1 MGEHRTDGYHCG
13 DPCCQVREVHTHE
26 TRSTEKDLQPIGVSQ
41 VVYVDQSARIAELE
55 GQVAGHQ
62 EAHARL
68 WEQHAARVVE
78 RDGAMLD
85 FQGRTRQLEKIEKH
99 HEAVTAERD
108 KLQGQLKCS
117 IEERFSLCDKLAKLQ
132 GEREVH
138 SRDWWRDRAS
148 RAESSLNT
156 LRELARAVVDSIV
169 FERAYMDGSFLLLDD
184 SDIAINKDAEL
195 AQLKKDRDALAAALE
210 EGE

>member
-1 MGEHRTDGYHCG
+1 MSDHPERIWLHPDAVGDMEGYWCDHCE
-13 DPCCQVREVHTHE
+13 DEDEDVEYVR
-26 TRSTEKDLQPIGVSQ
+26 
-41 VVYVDQSARIAELE
+41 AACIAELE

-85 FQGRTRQLEKIEKH
+85 FQGRTRQLEKLEKH

-132 GEREVH
+132 GEREAATTKTHEGDTFVAAW
-138 SRDWWRDRAS
+138 SVAEAIAERDK
-148 RAESSLNT
+148 
-156 LRELARAVVDSIV
+156 LRELARAVVEKLQELRMLGLCAANTPASWTNYLNM
-169 FERAYMDGSFLLLDD
+169 FDGVP
-184 SDIAINKDAEL
+184 IA
-195 AQLKKDRDALAAALE
+195 ALAAALPKKE
-210 EGE
+210 KT